1 MGHWH
6 KWRNMDCE
14 NFYYFKRHSLECY
27 YKMTV
32 RCLFSDLYSENL
44 LFIRA
49 AIGKK
54 AEKGNYNTITGPSSL
69 PYM

>member
-1 MGHWH
+1 
-6 KWRNMDCE
+6 
-14 NFYYFKRHSLECY
+14 
-27 YKMTV
+27 MTV
-32 RCLFSDLYSENL
+32 RCLFSDLYSKNL